1 MTRRMLRLTFPQHVL
16 QEPLLYNLGK
26 DFTVV
31 PNIRGAEIGEERGW
45 MDLELEG
52 EDSEIERV
60 VEYLREREV
69 DVELQAPASG

>member
-1 MTRRMLRLTFPQHVL
+1 MLRLTFPQHVL